1 MYSGKGMLKNY
12 LIPLWQ
18 EAVLIPRGL
27 EVSFANRKINKE
39 AGILAFHPPE
49 KVAEITRDIGYQKV
63 NKPIQNVLLLGFLAG
78 VYISFGFLLDV
89 RVTGNMPEEIWGSLI
104 SFFGAAVFPVGL
116 VLVILAG
123 AELLTG
129 NMMAD
134 AMAVFSKKASAWAL
148 TKNWI
153 LVALSNLVGCLF
165 VAYLFGDFLGLTS
178 TGPFMERTVE
188 IAGKKIGATVP
199 QAFVSAIAANWLVCL
214 SVWLAYA
221 GDNLIGKILGIW
233 FPIMAFVAMGFQHVV
248 ANMFIIPAA
257 IFAGYF
263 SWLDFLVNISVVFAG
278 NAVGGAIFVGWFYWK
293 IYLKGDPAENREI

>member
-1 MYSGKGMLKNY
+1 M
-12 LIPLWQ
+12 
-18 EAVLIPRGL
+18 
-27 EVSFANRKINKE
+27 KE
-39 AGILAFHPPE
+39 ESDLAFHPPG
-49 KVAEITRDIGYQKV
+49 KVAEITREKGIEKL
-63 NKPIQNVLLLGFLAG
+63 NKSTQDVLLLGFLAG

-134 AMAVFSKKASAWAL
+134 AVAVFSKKATTGKL
-148 TKNWI
+148 VKNWV
-153 LVALSNLVGCLF
+153 LVAISNLVGALF

-178 TGPFMERTVE
+178 TGPYLDRTVG
-188 IAGKKIGATVP
+188 IAEAKVGASVP
-199 QAFVSAIAANWLVCL
+199 QAFVSAVAANWLVCL
-214 SVWLAYA
+214 SVWLAFA
-221 GDNLIGKILGIW
+221 GDNLVGKILGIW

-257 IFAGYF
+257 LFAGYL
-263 SWLDFLVNISVVFAG
+263 SWMDFLINISVVFAG

-293 IYLKGDPAENREI
+293 VYLKETPAD